1 MGHATLNPQHSI
13 PSPDMRRRA
22 TLAAA
27 QHLRTDSTEVLMKDH
42 QKVQGMLRTVISSG
56 DNKVRKENM
65 NQVVYELSQH
75 SAIEEHLKVKKEL
88 DALDKMDV
96 TDAKF
101 VPTVEKMSKD
111 LDQHIKE
118 EESEI
123 FPILQQKLSKEDLDK
138 MGNLLE
144 SMKTVS
150 PTRPHPHMPA
160 TPPYNVMA
168 GPLTAFLDRVRDLG
182 RSFPKK

>member
-1 MGHATLNPQHSI
+1 
-13 PSPDMRRRA
+13 MRRRA

-27 QHLRTDSTEVLMKDH
+27 QYLRTDATEVLMKDH
-42 QKVQGMLRTVISSG
+42 QKVQGMLRTVISSAA

-65 NQVVYELSQH
+65 NQVVFELSQH
-75 SAIEEHLKVKKEL
+75 SAVEEQILYPTLRHLH
-88 DALDKMDV
+88 DDLDKMEV

-123 FPILQQKLSKEDLDK
+123 FPILKQKLSKEDLDK

-144 SMKTVS
+144 SMKTLS

-168 GPLTAFLDRVRDLG
+168 GPLAAFLDRVRDLG

>member
-1 MGHATLNPQHSI
+1 
-13 PSPDMRRRA
+13 
-22 TLAAA
+22 
-27 QHLRTDSTEVLMKDH
+27 MKDH
-42 QKVQGMLRTVISSG
+42 QKVQGMLRTVISSA
-56 DNKVRKENM
+56 DSKVRKENM

-75 SAIEEHLKVKKEL
+75 AAVEEQILYPTLRHLHDDGDKMADRAIEEHLKVKKEL
-88 DALDKMDV
+88 DALDKMEV
-96 TDAKF
+96 TESKF
-101 VPTVEKMSKD
+101 VPAVEKMSKD

-123 FPILQQKLSKEDLDK
+123 FPILKQKLSKEDLDK

-168 GPLTAFLDRVRDLG
+168 GPLAAFLDRVRDLG